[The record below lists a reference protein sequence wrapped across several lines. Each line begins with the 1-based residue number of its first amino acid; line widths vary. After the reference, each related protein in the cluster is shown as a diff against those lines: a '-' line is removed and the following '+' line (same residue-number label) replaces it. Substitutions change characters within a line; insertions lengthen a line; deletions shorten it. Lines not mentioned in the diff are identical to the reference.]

1 MKQNLKILVLGGY
14 GKTGQVFCRYLLKE
28 TSVHVIVAGR
38 RLEKVTEFVD
48 QLEKEFSPD
57 RIAACYA
64 EASDIESLRNAFSEI
79 DFVLVAAT
87 TPRWA
92 KQIAEAALEAKID
105 YLDIYFQQ
113 TVYSVLEPLRQQIAQ
128 AGCCFITQAGFH
140 PGLPAAYI
148 RKGAQYFDRY
158 DKAIV
163 AFVMNF
169 RLENSESLYELVDM
183 VADYRPEIY
192 QNGQWR
198 MGTYQDAIEIDYGP
212 RFGVRSSL
220 PIDMV
225 EIKSLPERLGLQETG
240 IYTTGFNWF
249 TDYLI
254 FPLIALSQQIKK
266 GSLQNFWAKLLIFG
280 INTFSSSEEGVVFL
294 LRAEGEKD
302 GHPQSIDMITE
313 HGSAYEFTVIPV
325 IAYLQQYLDGSGCKA
340 GLWMMGH
347 IVDPDRLFDDME
359 KMNIQ
364 MQMRVTHKHIGPSSF
379 KPQVPRA

>member
-1 MKQNLKILVLGGY
+1 MKQNLKMLVLGGY

-28 TSVHVIVAGR
+28 TPVTVIVAGR
-38 RLEKVTEFVD
+38 RLEKATEFVD
-48 QLEKEFSPD
+48 TLKKEFSSA
-57 RIAACYA
+57 RMTACYA
-64 EASDIESLRNAFSEI
+64 DASDKESLRNAFSGI
-79 DFVLVAAT
+79 DFVLVTAT
-87 TPRWA
+87 TTQWA
-92 KQIAEAALEAKID
+92 QQIAETAIEAKID

-113 TVYSVLEPLRQQIAQ
+113 TVYPVLEPLQHQIEQ

-148 RKGAQYFDRY
+148 RKGADYFDRY

-169 RLENSESLYELVDM
+169 RLERSDSIYELVDA
-183 VADYRPEIY
+183 VADYHPEIY

-198 MGTYQDAIEIDYGP
+198 LGTYQDAIEIDYGP

-225 EIKSLPERLGLQETG
+225 EIKSLPEKLGLQETG

-254 FPLIALSQQIKK
+254 FPLIVLSQQIKR
-266 GSLQNFWAKLLIFG
+266 GAFRGLWARMLTFG
-280 INTFSSSEEGVVFL
+280 LNTFSGAETGVVFL
-294 LRAEGEKD
+294 LKAEGEKD
-302 GHPQSIDMITE
+302 GHPQRVDMMAE
-313 HGSAYEFTVIPV
+313 HDSAYEFTVIPV
-325 IAYLQQYLDGSGCKA
+325 IACLQQYLDGSIRKA

-347 IVDPDRLFDDME
+347 IVDPNRLFDDME
-359 KMNIQ
+359 KMNAQTQI
-364 MQMRVTHKHIGPSSF
+364 RVTPKGVCSSGFKHQRSG
-379 KPQVPRA
+379 A